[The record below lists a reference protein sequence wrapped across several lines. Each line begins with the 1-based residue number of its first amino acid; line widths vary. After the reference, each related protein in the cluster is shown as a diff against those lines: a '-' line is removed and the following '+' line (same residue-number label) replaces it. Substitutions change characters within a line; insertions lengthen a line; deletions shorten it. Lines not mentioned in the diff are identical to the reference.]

1 MQYSLARTRCSR
13 DALPAWPHHSQ
24 QPEMKQPMSCR
35 LCVAVPHPG
44 AHTAAAAACVQ
55 LLLPLRSPVP
65 PWHSSTHQT
74 HPPLSRSTQSSKA
87 RTKTSRVS
95 KARALLHMRALEGGT
110 SRSHRECWVAPCTAI
125 LEAQQALLVQ
135 WTAFQRR
142 RRDTSTHRQA
152 GNWLRW
158 HMPCAL
164 SLDGQCCLLQL
175 CSPLST
181 LTRKHSHH
189 MP

>member
-1 MQYSLARTRCSR
+1 MWLCRTRER
-13 DALPAWPHHSQ
+13 IQ
-24 QPEMKQPMSCR
+24 QQQQLASSCCCHCGAR
-35 LCVAVPHPG
+35 CRHGTA
-44 AHTAAAAACVQ
+44 AHTK
-55 LLLPLRSPVP
+55 
-65 PWHSSTHQT
+65 HTH
-74 HPPLSRSTQSSKA
+74 HYPGSTQSSKA

-95 KARALLHMRALEGGT
+95 KARALLHMRAVEGGT
-110 SRSHRECWVAPCTAI
+110 SRSHRECWVARCTAI

-142 RRDTSTHRQA
+142 RRDTSTHWQA